1 MSRKRYSAELLIG
14 QLRQAEILVSGGKTI
29 AEVVRQLNISEQ
41 TYYRRRKEYGGLGV
55 DQARRLKEL
64 EQENGRLKRLV
75 ADQAL
80 DISILKEASRGN
92 FCARRAGSTRGVD
105 PVSPFSRRRLAE
117 TSEPGVAGSVP
128 GAADAALHTKG
139 FGRRSG
145 TDGKH
150 CLSGIRVWMNTPA
163 RVWRSR

>member
-1 MSRKRYSAELLIG
+1 MSRERYSAEQIIG
-14 QLRQAEILVSGGKTI
+14 HLRQAEILVSGGKTI

-41 TYYRRRKEYGGLGV
+41 TYYRRRKEYGGLDV

-92 FCARRAGSTRGVD
+92 F
-105 PVSPFSRRRLAE
+105 
-117 TSEPGVAGSVP
+117 
-128 GAADAALHTKG
+128 
-139 FGRRSG
+139 
-145 TDGKH
+145 
-150 CLSGIRVWMNTPA
+150 
-163 RVWRSR
+163 

>member
-41 TYYRRRKEYGGLGV
+41 TYYRRRKEYGGLDV
-55 DQARRLKEL
+55 DQARRLSVWL
-64 EQENGRLKRLV
+64 R
-75 ADQAL
+75 
-80 DISILKEASRGN
+80 
-92 FCARRAGSTRGVD
+92 TR
-105 PVSPFSRRRLAE
+105 PWISPFSRRRLGE
-117 TSEPGVAGSVP
+117 TSEPGVSGSGP
-128 GAADAALHTKG
+128 GSADAALHTKG

-163 RVWRSR
+163 RVWQSR